1 LIRKDYLE
9 RMIEQAIQAMAQ
21 IARLIKAGEFD
32 PALILVRQT
41 SEAVLGPMAKVLERL
56 DAASA
61 VELLGRFEVDRVR
74 MYAALLGEEGLIHE
88 LRHHEQQA
96 QFCFR
101 RSLEFYAAG
110 SKAGMGLLPA
120 DIDRIVQLLSK
131 VDPESIDGQYREEL
145 DILAGREGRQ
155 R

>member
-9 RMIEQAIQAMAQ
+9 RMIEQAIQAIAQ
-21 IARLIKAGEFD
+21 IAQLIKAGEFD
-32 PALILVRQT
+32 PAMILIRNT

-74 MYAALLGEEGLIHE
+74 MYAVLLGEEGLIHE
-88 LRHHEQQA
+88 LRHHESQA

-110 SKAGMGLLPA
+110 SKAGMGLLQA
-120 DIDRIVQLLSK
+120 DIDRIVQLQSK
-131 VDPESIDGQYREEL
+131 VDPESIESQYRDEL
-145 DILAGREGRQ
+145 RMLAGRAGQ
-155 R
+155 QG